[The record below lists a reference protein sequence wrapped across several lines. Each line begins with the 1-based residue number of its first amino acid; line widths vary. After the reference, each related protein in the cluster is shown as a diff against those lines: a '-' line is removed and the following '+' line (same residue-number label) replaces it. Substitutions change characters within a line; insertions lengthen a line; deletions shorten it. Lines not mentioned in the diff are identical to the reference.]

1 MSFPDLVLK
10 PGGVLHS
17 EVQGVP
23 VNGDNEFDAGI
34 DLVRLDEQ
42 LGGEDAVNEWLR
54 IEIFSKGAEVTGATY
69 VSRTGNKLK
78 VNFAQGAAD
87 EALVVATVTH
97 SGVR

>member
-17 EVQGVP
+17 EAQGVP

-54 IEIFSKGAEVTGATY
+54 IEIFSKGDSVEGGTF
-69 VSRTGNKLK
+69 VSRTGNKLT
-78 VNFAQGAAD
+78 VNFTQTGMD
-87 EALVVATVTH
+87 EALVIATVTH